1 MNSVEESYLSSMVE
15 VTKKHIHIS
24 TLLIIILSSITLLFY
39 ILNIHYW
46 TVSLFFILVVIGVSI
61 MSLISLTVVYLITKY
76 TPEKIIKN
84 ISTKMR
90 KHNMKVQKLALVNFI
105 FIAIISIYLSISLSS
120 DANITISVLD
130 TTSKIHIRQT
140 IQLLTILI
148 VIGTISM
155 IKEAFDDSN

>member
-1 MNSVEESYLSSMVE
+1 MNSVEESYLSNMVE

-105 FIAIISIYLSISLSS
+105 FIAII
-120 DANITISVLD
+120 
-130 TTSKIHIRQT
+130 
-140 IQLLTILI
+140 
-148 VIGTISM
+148 
-155 IKEAFDDSN
+155 